1 MQISELQYGHVNN
14 VLTAFNTS
22 NLPIGLCSSFKLE
35 KLQVF
40 SSNDFINKALN
51 VNFNGKT
58 IIVKIDWEKY
68 EMKQAKEDFS
78 LNVKYNNKTVDE
90 LTVKFRINY
99 KKKNSSSCSYPLIYE
114 VKEKKRCLLNVE
126 TINNSFV
133 ETFAGE
139 EYTNRKVCE
148 IKLTACVDENYGIE
162 GSLPVLIND
171 IKVSQ
176 LFSIRTSATQIEPG
190 ETVVCDLVLNG
201 TIDDSEQVNDFN
213 KFIAFKYEYEKEIN
227 IKIPITVNGYAI
239 KYRRRKAELIIFPTP
254 TPGRDGR
261 RSVQIG
267 NIVIREIGHSAR
279 SKIIKIKAPFSF
291 NEKLDK
297 TEFEL
302 NPESFNALE
311 DYTKIRNAKKINV
324 FLCVDSIDEL
334 KCQQNLEQEY
344 RFTFEWE
351 ENSKSP
357 NSNEQKKAKEQAIK
371 PSKSSSNK

>member
-1 MQISELQYGHVNN
+1 MQISELQYGQVNN
-14 VLTAFNTS
+14 VLNAFNTS

-90 LTVKFRINY
+90 LTVKFRI
-99 KKKNSSSCSYPLIYE
+99 K
-114 VKEKKRCLLNVE
+114 KKRCLLNVE
-126 TINNSFV
+126 TIYNSFV
-133 ETFAGE
+133 KTFAGE
-139 EYTNRKVCE
+139 EYTDHIVCQ

-171 IKVSQ
+171 IKVSEF
-176 LFSIRTSATQIEPG
+176 FSIGTSATQIEPG

-227 IKIPITVNGYAI
+227 IIIPITVKRYAI
-239 KYRRRKAELIIFPTP
+239 
-254 TPGRDGR
+254 
-261 RSVQIG
+261 
-267 NIVIREIGHSAR
+267 
-279 SKIIKIKAPFSF
+279 
-291 NEKLDK
+291 
-297 TEFEL
+297 
-302 NPESFNALE
+302 
-311 DYTKIRNAKKINV
+311 
-324 FLCVDSIDEL
+324 
-334 KCQQNLEQEY
+334 
-344 RFTFEWE
+344 
-351 ENSKSP
+351 
-357 NSNEQKKAKEQAIK
+357 
-371 PSKSSSNK
+371 